1 VQFYLDGYRPG
12 DPLVEQPHPSVAER
26 PDGLPEEVDVLIV
39 GCGPAGLVLAAQLA
53 NFPDIRTAIIDRR
66 DGPLEVGQ
74 ADGVAC
80 RTVEMFEAFG
90 LADRLVAEGYWV
102 NEVSFWRPAPDD
114 RSRITR
120 TGRIR
125 DVDEGLS
132 EFPHVIVNQAR
143 MLAYLRDSM
152 ERSAS
157 RLQPFYGLHAD
168 GVTVDAGR
176 GSERR
181 VTVTLQ
187 HLVDSRETGRTS
199 TVRAKY
205 VVGCDGARSGVRA
218 AIGRELVGD
227 PMNQSWGVMDVLAV
241 TDFPDIR
248 LKSAILSANLG
259 NLLIIPRE
267 GGYLVR
273 LYIELDQ
280 VHDREMLDDRSVT
293 PEKLA
298 AVANRVLH
306 PYTLDVKDV
315 GWWSVYEIG
324 QRLCDKFDDVPA
336 EETGTRV
343 PRVFIAGDACHT
355 HSAKAGQGMNVS
367 MADAWNLGWKL
378 GAVLRGTARPEL
390 LDTYSAERQVI
401 AQQLIDFDREFATMF
416 SAPPKH
422 SDEGDGEGVDPA
434 EFQRYFAAQG
444 RFTAGVATRYAPSM
458 ITAGAEFQHL
468 AEGFPVGMRFHSAPV
483 VRLADAKPVQLGHVA
498 RADGAWRLYVFADR
512 PDPASPDSRARQL
525 CEFLAEGKSPLARF
539 TPADADPDS
548 VIDVRA
554 VFQQGHRDL
563 DVGTMPPVLRPR
575 KGRFGLVDEEKV
587 FCPDPKADVFD
598 LREIDRDAGCLVVVR
613 PDQYVAHVLPLDAH
627 QAVTDFLAGILLDA
641 DERSGVQVEER
652 MKATAPGRTPPG
664 S

>member
-12 DPLVEQPHPSVAER
+12 DPFLEQPHPSVADR
-26 PDGLPEEVDVLIV
+26 PDGLPEEVDVLVV

-53 NFPDIRTAIIDRR
+53 NFPDIRTMVVDRR

-102 NEVSFWRPAPDD
+102 NEVSFWRPDPED

-120 TGRIR
+120 TGRIQ
-125 DVDEGLS
+125 DVEEGLS

-157 RLQPFYGLHAD
+157 RLQPFYGLQAS
-168 GVTVDAGR
+168 GLTVDPS
-176 GSERR
+176 GSSEHP

-187 HLVDSRETGRTS
+187 HLENSEETGQTS
-199 TVRAKY
+199 TVRARY
-205 VVGCDGARSGVRA
+205 VVGCDGARSGIRR

-227 PMNQSWGVMDVLAV
+227 PMNSSWGVMDVLAV

-248 LKSAILSANLG
+248 LKSAILSANQG

-280 VHDREMLDDRSVT
+280 VHDREMLDTRSVT

-306 PYTLDVKDV
+306 PYTLEVKDV

-324 QRLCDKFDDVPA
+324 QRLTDKFDDVA
-336 EETGTRV
+336 AAETGTRV

-390 LDTYSAERQVI
+390 LDTYSGERQVI
-401 AQQLIDFDREFATMF
+401 AQELIDFDREFAKMF
-416 SAPPKH
+416 SAPPKA
-422 SDEGDGEGVDPA
+422 SGEADGDGVDPA

-444 RFTAGVATRYAPSM
+444 RFTAGVATRYAPSL
-458 ITAGAEFQHL
+458 ITADAEFQHL

-498 RADGAWRLYVFADR
+498 RADGAWRIYVFADR
-512 PDPASPDSRARQL
+512 DEPTGTDSRAREL
-525 CEFLAEGKSPLARF
+525 CAFLASEKSPLARF
-539 TPADADPDS
+539 TPPGADPDS

-563 DVGTMPPVLRPR
+563 DVGGLPPVLLPR
-575 KGRFGLVDEEKV
+575 KGRFGLIDHEKV
-587 FCPDPKADVFD
+587 FCPDPKAGDVFD
-598 LREIDRDAGCLVVVR
+598 LRGIDRDAGCVVVVR
-613 PDQYVAHVLPLDAH
+613 PDQYVAHVLPLDSH
-627 QAVTDFLAGILLDA
+627 QALTDFFEGILLDA
-641 DERSGVQVEER
+641 R
-652 MKATAPGRTPPG
+652 
-664 S
+664 